1 MTTHHPFDLRR
12 TVGFSPTAS
21 SAPRNDRIGWPRAR
35 DFAPSPPH
43 AQEIQG
49 SESAEGTA
57 RTRSR
62 IPGVPASANIVLLS
76 LLMLTG
82 LGVAAFVGAY
92 ATVHAKDPAP
102 VALRSTFQ
110 QAPSAPAAHSV
121 SQQALSALELKP
133 AIVAPTAGATMARAP
148 AHSTPKMTSG
158 PSKSVPAAPSRVR
171 PDRASR
177 AVAAE
182 LAPWPDP

>member
-12 TVGFSPTAS
+12 TVGLSPTAR
-21 SAPRNDRIGWPRAR
+21 SAPRNDRIEWPQTR

-43 AQEIQG
+43 AQEISG
-49 SESAEGTA
+49 SELGEA

-82 LGVAAFVGAY
+82 LGVAAFVGVH

-102 VALRSTFQ
+102 VALRSTLQ
-110 QAPSAPAAHSV
+110 QAPSAPVAHSV
-121 SQQALSALELKP
+121 SQQALSELELKHTIVTPP
-133 AIVAPTAGATMARAP
+133 AAATLTLAP
-148 AHSTPKMTSG
+148 AHSAPKMSAE
-158 PSKSVPAAPSRVR
+158 PSKSVPGAPSRVR